1 MVDLAHPLSLCS
13 GSWVMLSDYLTLAQC
28 CYCKLIM
35 GSIINLFSLAL
46 YWGGEKSTFLQHSLN
61 IHGAK
66 TMRQAARPSIE
77 NRALPQ
83 LPQLPVLCRLCLP
96 PLSGDLLISLP
107 LQGFLS
113 AFSMLSFDV
122 KVIIGF
128 GHLLC
133 FAFKSSP
140 TFIPKLYSAVLRW
153 MPAGS
158 TQGPALSTACKQT
171 LGDAICLISCF
182 LYPNETAL
190 DIVGCWYLHEK
201 NSPTSLPC
209 TWYSGHDGDTWWWQN
224 TSRGL
229 LLGFTDPVSW
239 KGWPEVCCV

>member
-1 MVDLAHPLSLCS
+1 MGIVLICALPYKLLTASRTTMVDLAHPLSLCS

-77 NRALPQ
+77 NGALPQ
-83 LPQLPVLCRLCLP
+83 LPQLPQLPALCRPCLP

-113 AFSMLSFDV
+113 TFSTLSFDV
-122 KVIIGF
+122 KVILGF

-140 TFIPKLYSAVLRW
+140 TFIPKLSSAVLRW

-182 LYPNETAL
+182 LYP
-190 DIVGCWYLHEK
+190 K
-201 NSPTSLPC
+201 MKLPQ
-209 TWYSGHDGDTWWWQN
+209 T
-224 TSRGL
+224 
-229 LLGFTDPVSW
+229 
-239 KGWPEVCCV
+239 